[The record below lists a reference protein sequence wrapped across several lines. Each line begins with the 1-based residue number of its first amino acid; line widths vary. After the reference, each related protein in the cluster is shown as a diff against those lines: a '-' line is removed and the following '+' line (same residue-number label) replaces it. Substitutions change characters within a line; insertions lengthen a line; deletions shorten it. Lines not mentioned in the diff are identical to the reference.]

1 MVDGRSPSN
10 INDYARIWIECASG
24 TPLQVDHYSVSDQSH
39 LERVERVTGLKWH
52 PIGDYGW
59 FPIAGTRIE
68 YRLAPQR
75 YERRSTILTDPHQ
88 HQGHFPPA
96 ACPPIRAALCAG
108 RHCLRHLQ

>member
-1 MVDGRSPSN
+1 MVDARSPSN

-24 TPLQVDHYSVSDQSH
+24 TPLQVDHYSVSDQRL
-39 LERVERVTGLKWH
+39 LEHVERVTGLKWH

-75 YERRSTILTDPHQ
+75 YERRMTILTDPLSISDISHRR
-88 HQGHFPPA
+88 HARLFALPFAQGA
-96 ACPPIRAALCAG
+96 IVYEKQR
-108 RHCLRHLQ
+108 